1 MTRVYFASVEA
12 LNDDELFARCRAQLS
27 AGRLAKAE
35 RMRFRKDQ
43 NLSIGAGL
51 LLKKGLQ
58 AYGLREKDMLYE
70 TGANGKPFFAAA
82 PEICFN
88 VSHSGQ
94 MVMAAFSDVP
104 VGCDIEKISDVNLA
118 IAERFFCKSEAAS
131 VLAMKTDAEKQKQF
145 YRYWTLKE
153 SFLKATGLGL
163 SIRPDA
169 FELML
174 LPGEV
179 TVLHTVN
186 DEKYSFREFN
196 AVAGYCSALCV
207 QAPSCEATCTFTTP
221 EECLP

>member
-27 AGRLAKAE
+27 AGRLAKAD

-51 LLKKGLQ
+51 LLNKGLQ
-58 AYGLREKDMLYE
+58 AYGLREKDMRYA

-94 MVMAAFSDVP
+94 MVMAAFSDTA
-104 VGCDIEKISDVNLA
+104 VGCDIEKISAVNLA
-118 IAERFFCKSEAAS
+118 IADRFFCKSEAEA
-131 VLAMKTDAEKQKQF
+131 VREMKTEAEKQMKF
-145 YRYWTLKE
+145 FRYWTLKE

-163 SIRPDA
+163 SLRPDA

-179 TVLHTVN
+179 TVLHTV
-186 DEKYSFREFN
+186 DEKKYSFREFD
-196 AVAGYCSALCV
+196 AVEGYCSALCV
-207 QAPSCEATCTFTTP
+207 QASSCEAVCSFTTP
-221 EECLP
+221 EECMI